1 MQIAPMTP
9 EDIPAVLH
17 AWPLTFDPVTPE
29 RLQGL
34 IFGDPNYE
42 PEAVSLARDDHGAI
56 LGLSSAVLRRTTE
69 GKDGCGAPYGFDRGF
84 LKLFFVTPGPHDEIA
99 ARALLGAAESYSAA
113 AGKVEL
119 RVTQYTGPYLYPG
132 MDVRYERLR
141 ELLTLNGYRDVATI
155 EDVAVALDEADIA
168 ARLARARDR
177 VGSDVEVLQWVP
189 ELLEPMRAFVAEG
202 QMPQWFP
209 VDWEAKYAEPDDTT
223 LILRIGG
230 EILGWSHYFPGLPRS
245 GFGPILV
252 LPRARGRAY
261 GVLLLLE
268 CMDRARRRGA
278 SLMSAG
284 WANTGFYVAAGWY
297 IRRRFAVFTKPLGT
311 T

>member
-1 MQIAPMTP
+1 MQISPMSP
-9 EDIPAVLH
+9 EDIPAVLQ

-29 RLQGL
+29 RLHSL

-42 PEAVSLARDDHGAI
+42 PEAVTIARDDDGAI
-56 LGLSSAVLRRTTE
+56 LGLSSAVLRRTIE
-69 GKDGCGAPYGFDRGF
+69 GKDGCGAEYGFDRGF
-84 LKLFFVTPGPHDEIA
+84 LKLFFVTPGPHDETSA
-99 ARALLGAAESYSAA
+99 GALLAAAERYSAA
-113 AGKVEL
+113 AGKAEL

-132 MDVRYERLR
+132 LDVRYERLR

-155 EDVAVALDEADIA
+155 EDVAVTLDEADIA
-168 ARLARARDR
+168 ARLAQARGRA
-177 VGSDVEVLQWVP
+177 GGDVEVLEWHP
-189 ELLEPMRAFVAEG
+189 GLLEPMRAFVAEG

-209 VDWEAKYAEPDDTT
+209 VNWETRYTDPDDTT
-223 LILRIGG
+223 LILRIGT

-268 CMDRARRRGA
+268 CMDRARHRGA
-278 SLMSAG
+278 SLMTAG
-284 WANTGFYVAAGWY
+284 WANTGFYVAAGWH
-297 IRRRFAVFTKPLGT
+297 IRRRFAVFAKPLA
-311 T
+311 